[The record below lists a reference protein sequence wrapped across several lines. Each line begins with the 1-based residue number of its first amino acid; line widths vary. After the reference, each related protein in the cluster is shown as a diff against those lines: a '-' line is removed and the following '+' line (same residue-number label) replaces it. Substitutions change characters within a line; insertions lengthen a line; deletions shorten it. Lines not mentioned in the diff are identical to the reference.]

1 METTMNELIHFIQKN
16 YKEEYHDEILSKA
29 YSLLGKEKLQIKE
42 HFEKGFLR
50 SKTALLSNQ
59 KHYSKVYFDNL
70 TYNTLKE
77 INNDLNPYSPT
88 ANWIKP

>member
-1 METTMNELIHFIQKN
+1 METIMNELIHFIQKN
-16 YKEEYHDEILSKA
+16 YKQEHHDKILSKA
-29 YSLLGKEKLQIKE
+29 YNLLKKEELQIKE

-59 KHYSKVYFDNL
+59 KHYSKIYFENL
-70 TYNTLKE
+70 TYNPKE
-77 INNDLNPYSPT
+77 IPNDLNPYSPT